1 LAATPTGTGD
11 MDNTFFVELIETY
24 DGEEKV
30 SSVLNTGRAY
40 NFAVNGE
47 EWALVNDEEPRTI
60 SRLYAEDEDEFL
72 SEFASAWTY
81 LMTADRF
88 DGSRGN
94 VCSNTITPTIIAE
107 TKAETTSGSTA
118 KAIEASISFAVVA
131 TIWGFY

>member
-1 LAATPTGTGD
+1 

-30 SSVLNTGRAY
+30 SSVLNTGCAY

-47 EWALVNDEEPRTI
+47 AWALVDDEEPRTI
-60 SRLYAEDEDEFL
+60 SKLYAKDEDEFL

-88 DGSRGN
+88 DGPRGN
-94 VCSNTITPTIIAE
+94 ACSNVMTNTVLD
-107 TKAETTSGSTA
+107 ETTSGSSE
-118 KAIEASISFAVVA
+118 KLIGASIAFATVLLEPSWVS
-131 TIWGFY
+131 IKSC